1 MSEKETKNEAL
12 RSEVKNAVAIME
24 KDIADVIFNRVN
36 EMGHNNQLLFPA
48 NYAVG
53 NSLKAAYLVIQST
66 VDRNKQP
73 VLQTCSKIS
82 IANALLDM
90 VIQGLNPAKKQC
102 YFIPYDGSLDM
113 QRSYFGDQA
122 AVMSALNLQKKPYA
136 CVIYKDDIVTV
147 GFRED
152 DGEKIVISHET
163 SFENIGKQIVG
174 AYAILYTNDGVKHY
188 EIMNWEQI
196 QKSWSKTKVSNNS
209 TQKDYPEEMA
219 RRTVLR
225 RIAKH
230 WMNTSDDSNLMV
242 VESYNRTTSAEYVD
256 IPENTLELEHE
267 VEARANQEPLII
279 EEPQQEVQAPAPA
292 PIPTPTPKTPP
303 VNGPGF

>member
-1 MSEKETKNEAL
+1 MKMSEKENKNQVLKE
-12 RSEVKNAVAIME
+12 EVKNAVAVME

-36 EMGHNNQLLFPA
+36 EMGHNNQLLFPP

-53 NSLKAAYLVIQST
+53 NALKAAYLIIQAT
-66 VDRNKQP
+66 IDRDKKP

-102 YFIPYDGSLDM
+102 YFIPYAGSLDM

-122 AVMSALNLQKKPYA
+122 AVMTALNLKKKPYA
-136 CVIYKDDIVTV
+136 CVIYKDDVVTV
-147 GFRED
+147 GFREE

-163 SFENIGKQIVG
+163 TFENIGKEIIG
-174 AYAILYTNDGVKHY
+174 AYAILYTNDDVKHY
-188 EIMNWEQI
+188 EIMSMEQI
-196 QKSWSKTKVSNNS
+196 QKSWAKTKVANNS

-230 WMNTSDDSNLMV
+230 WMNTSDDSNLAM

-256 IPENTLELEHE
+256 VPENTLELEQE
-267 VEARANQEPLII
+267 LEIKANRETLIV
-279 EEPQQEVQAPAPA
+279 EEPQQEVQAPTTA
-292 PIPTPTPKTPP
+292 PKTPP

>member
-1 MSEKETKNEAL
+1 MSEKENKNQVLKE
-12 RSEVKNAVAIME
+12 EVKNAVAIME